1 MKRGR
6 SKRLVQ
12 KRNIKLVER
21 YFYLNEIKRMRSDD
35 ALNQLSNDEFFIE
48 VDTILSI
55 IRRYNNYYRDL
66 QNQKSIS
73 KVLFKN

>member
-66 QNQKSIS
+66 QNQKSVS